1 MKKTEDVSPL
11 NGFDNIINSITP
23 PSHDSDVAM
32 MDEITDVDDSNDVK
46 DLSFSQDKDGS
57 PIPDDKTKVE
67 KQPKAD
73 AKGTAEIDFTDE
85 EPIEGKDKKNSD
97 TEETVTSQATTP
109 QDEDNSEE
117 EVDEGEQQGVSQF
130 FDAFSEA
137 LGWQVDEENKPTTVE
152 DLVDYMKQVVDENST
167 PDYSDDRVKQ
177 LDEYVKKGGNFEDF
191 YGVQSQETNY
201 DKLDMEDTSAQ
212 KLVIQDYLKMSG
224 FNDDQIKRKI
234 SRFED
239 AGLLEDE
246 AKDNLEV
253 LKEYK
258 ENEKRQL
265 QEEQT
270 KTQQDYEEK
279 QKNLINDITTNINS
293 LTEIRGIKVPTE
305 DRKKLLDYAFKVDMN
320 GETQFQK
327 DYAKNATKN
336 FIETAYFSM
345 KGDALLNSAKHSG
358 ESSAVNKLKQTLKT
372 SIKHNKT
379 TNSVSNSSARPVWT
393 AASNLFGS

>member
-1 MKKTEDVSPL
+1 MKRTKDVSPL
-11 NGFDNIINSITP
+11 DGFSGIIDSINA
-23 PSHDSDVAM
+23 PSHEEDVAKIN
-32 MDEITDVDDSNDVK
+32 DIDTVEDPDDVK
-46 DLSFSQDKDGS
+46 DLSFSQDTDKKELET
-57 PIPDDKTKVE
+57 DDKTKVT
-67 KQPKAD
+67 KPKAD
-73 AKGTAEIDFTDE
+73 KNTAEIEFTDE
-85 EPIEGKDKKNSD
+85 DTVENKEEKQVDTDKPENVD
-97 TEETVTSQATTP
+97 TDEE
-109 QDEDNSEE
+109 SEVE
-117 EVDEGEQQGVSQF
+117 TDEGEEQGVSQF

-152 DLVDYMKQVVDENST
+152 DLVDYMRQVVDENST

-177 LDEYVKKGGNFEDF
+177 LDEYIKNGGNFEDF

-224 FNDDQIKRKI
+224 FSDDQIKRKI

-265 QEEQT
+265 QEEQA
-270 KTQQDYEEK
+270 KTQQEYEEK

-293 LTEIRGIKVPTE
+293 LTEIRGIKVPIE
-305 DRKKLLDYAFKVDMN
+305 DRKKLLEELKENLRITGNKIILELFETYSDDEKELYKALKEYNSGLYISVHEDM
-320 GETQFQK
+320 EEDEELDF
-327 DYAKNATKN
+327 
-336 FIETAYFSM
+336 
-345 KGDALLNSAKHSG
+345 
-358 ESSAVNKLKQTLKT
+358 
-372 SIKHNKT
+372 
-379 TNSVSNSSARPVWT
+379 
-393 AASNLFGS
+393 

>member
-1 MKKTEDVSPL
+1 MKETKDISPLDGFGGIIDSINAPSHEEDVAKM
-11 NGFDNIINSITP
+11 NDI
-23 PSHDSDVAM
+23 D
-32 MDEITDVDDSNDVK
+32 TDDDPDDVK
-46 DLSFSQDKDGS
+46 DLSFSQDTDKKELET
-57 PIPDDKTKVE
+57 DDKTKVT
-67 KQPKAD
+67 KPKAD
-73 AKGTAEIDFTDE
+73 KNTAEIEFTDE
-85 EPIEGKDKKNSD
+85 DLVENKEEKQVDTDKPENVD
-97 TEETVTSQATTP
+97 TDEE
-109 QDEDNSEE
+109 SEVE
-117 EVDEGEQQGVSQF
+117 TDEGEEQGVSQF

-177 LDEYVKKGGNFEDF
+177 LDEYIKNGGNFEDF

-224 FNDDQIKRKI
+224 FSDDQIKRKI

-265 QEEQT
+265 QEEQA

-372 SIKHNKT
+372 SIKRNKT
-379 TNSVSNSSARPVWT
+379 TNSVSNSSAKPVWA
-393 AASNLFGS
+393 AASSLFGS

>member
-1 MKKTEDVSPL
+1 MKKTKDISPL
-11 NGFDNIINSITP
+11 DGFSGIIDSINAPLHEEDIAKINDIDT
-23 PSHDSDVAM
+23 
-32 MDEITDVDDSNDVK
+32 TDDPDDVK
-46 DLSFSQDKDGS
+46 DLSFNQDVEEIE
-57 PIPDDKTKVE
+57 PQTDDKTKVTKPEADKNSAEIEFTDDDTVEDKEE
-67 KQPKAD
+67 KQV
-73 AKGTAEIDFTDE
+73 GTDKPVVEEDDEESETEIDAGE
-85 EPIEGKDKKNSD
+85 E
-97 TEETVTSQATTP
+97 
-109 QDEDNSEE
+109 
-117 EVDEGEQQGVSQF
+117 QGVSQF

-137 LGWQVDEENKPTTVE
+137 LGWQVDEENKPKTVD
-152 DLVDYMKQVVDENST
+152 DLVDYMRQVVDENST

-270 KTQQDYEEK
+270 KTQQEYEEK

-372 SIKHNKT
+372 SIKRNKT
-379 TNSVSNSSARPVWT
+379 TNSLNNSSSRPVWA
-393 AASNLFGS
+393 AASSLFGS